1 MRRSK
6 FDKFEKRFPF
16 LNQIVE
22 SISNFNFNSDE
33 IINNLDVIRVQQV
46 GQKLLSRILINN
58 SLFEI
63 EDDGLIEVD
72 YYDRES
78 LFVVQNQEVVEHDS
92 SFPIAYFFRNLKP
105 DYLVLIRR
113 EDYEWNN
120 YYDRIGGKEIDRLEI
135 TIFLV
140 NEDFPGVCQRTMNR
154 FYDETS
160 F

>member
-16 LNQIVE
+16 LNQIVK
-22 SISNFNFNSDE
+22 STSNLNFNSDE
-33 IINNLDVIRVQQV
+33 IINHLDVVRVQQV
-46 GQKLLSRILINN
+46 GQKLLSRTLIHEYWP
-58 SLFEI
+58 EI
-63 EDDGLIEVD
+63 RDDGLIEAG

-78 LFVVQNQEVVEHDS
+78 LFAVQNQEVVEHYS
-92 SFPIAYFFRNLKP
+92 SFPIAYLFKDLQP

-120 YYDRIGGKEIDRLEI
+120 YYDKIGGKEIDRLEI

-140 NEDFPGVCQRTMNR
+140 NEDFPSVCQRITNK
-154 FYDETS
+154 FKDEIS
-160 F
+160 Y